1 VAAFLIV
8 AIINDFNLDYGN
20 AAAAG
25 LRCRRP
31 RVYVR
36 EACMRGL
43 KVVLQMIAMA
53 SVMFCNIDL
62 ATTGRPVEA
71 IVITVAMIIIG
82 L

>member
-1 VAAFLIV
+1 
-8 AIINDFNLDYGN
+8 
-20 AAAAG
+20 
-25 LRCRRP
+25 
-31 RVYVR
+31 
-36 EACMRGL
+36 MRGL